1 MATQKAADVASVK
14 RQGDGNS
21 IIPLQEV
28 EVQG

>member
-1 MATQKAADVASVK
+1 MATKKAADVASVK
-14 RQGDGNS
+14 RQTDGVL